1 MSDEKLLSF
10 KSNGKCRYVT
20 FLKIFGKCSLFIEKE
35 TVTSG
40 FVACH
45 SLDDAL

>member
-20 FLKIFGKCSLFIEKE
+20 FLKYLANVRVLLRKKL
-35 TVTSG
+35 
-40 FVACH
+40 
-45 SLDDAL
+45 